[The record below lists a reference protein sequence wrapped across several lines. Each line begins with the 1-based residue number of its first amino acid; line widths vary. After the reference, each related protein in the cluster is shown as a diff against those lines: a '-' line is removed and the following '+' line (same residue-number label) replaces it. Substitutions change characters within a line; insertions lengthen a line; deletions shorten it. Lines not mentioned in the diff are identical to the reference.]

1 MNNNPLINMLNFMN
15 GGGTPQQ
22 VMQMLVGKNP
32 QANQMFQQIENMTKG
47 KDKREFALQL
57 AKQKG
62 IDVKQ
67 VEELARK
74 LGAK

>member
-1 MNNNPLINMLNFMN
+1 MNNNPLMNILNFMN

-47 KDKREFALQL
+47 KDKREFTLQL

-62 IDVKQ
+62 MDVKQ